1 MGTCQGKTNTSKKQD
16 AAAVASNQQSSQQQV
31 PQSTMPHS
39 PTGATT
45 ATSTSFSMA
54 NTTTITTTTTATH
67 AYKKGTSSSDDNTN
81 FFPLSPPV
89 IAFAEEF
96 RNAVVPQHL
105 KNIFALPLSQFP
117 IHLGTTSR
125 NASRGADGVNDH
137 NESKFDDSK
146 TTTQKDF
153 LRRALQHHYLFQDL
167 SEPLLDTLI
176 AGFEMIV
183 LQPNTTL
190 IQQGDI
196 VDHTTAYFY
205 VVYHGRCSFS
215 VMDTS
220 SSSLFINQTTKTT
233 TTTTSARIVGYADP
247 GDSFGELALLYDCPR
262 AATVTTLPPIVSS
275 LRATFTNSVTEQLY
289 GDSKIVLFRVHQ
301 CKFRNTLRNADIT
314 ADQRKIKLLENVSF
328 LKHVSPELRCQLAE
342 ALTPR
347 PFAEKDVV
355 LSRGQPDC
363 HWFLIERGTLRVTNI
378 LVNDDDGNDDHP
390 AKPPDSQNTND
401 NTSSIAKELKSQY
414 QDVILKDG
422 DWFGE
427 RAIITGEPTIADVIA
442 ESSGLAFTVDKETF
456 LQVVG
461 KLEEAIKRS
470 ADEMRLRAIEVLAK
484 TTQGDTR
491 MISYLASQIK
501 DQIFSSG
508 DVLWKEGQRLDREPA
523 LYLVRKGSI
532 KISRIASADYVE
544 IGIYHCFGEDQMF
557 ADSMKNFIPEYTVTV
572 SEDCTCGILNL
583 SSCRRVLDT
592 IRMGT
597 PQDVRMFD
605 SLRASENHTMKV
617 TLKDLKLHKILGAGT
632 FGQVWLA
639 SRRTSDGVVRPYALK
654 VQSKHEL
661 LRTGQVKGV
670 IREKNIMAQFHNPFL
685 ARLVASFQDDDYVYM
700 LMTLIQGGELYTV
713 MRTPTSNT
721 MTENIAK

>member
-1 MGTCQGKTNTSKKQD
+1 MLPVGANNAANTS
-16 AAAVASNQQSSQQQV
+16 SSL
-31 PQSTMPHS
+31 
-39 PTGATT
+39 
-45 ATSTSFSMA
+45 A
-54 NTTTITTTTTATH
+54 NTTITTMTVTH
-67 AYKKGTSSSDDNTN
+67 PQKKGDHDDDNPS
-81 FFPLSPPV
+81 FPLAPPV
-89 IAFAEEF
+89 VAFSEEF
-96 RNAVVPQHL
+96 FLHAVPHHL

-117 IHLGTTSR
+117 IATSHR
-125 NASRGADGVNDH
+125 DVVVPEKSV
-137 NESKFDDSK
+137 DSK
-146 TTTQKDF
+146 TPIQKEF
-153 LRRALQHHYLFQDL
+153 LRHSLQHHYLFQDL
-167 SEPLLDTLI
+167 TEPLIDKLI
-176 AGFEMIV
+176 ADFELIV
-183 LQPNTTL
+183 LDPNTTL
-190 IQQGDI
+190 IQQGDV

-205 VVYHGRCSFS
+205 VLYHGRCSFS
-215 VMDTS
+215 VMDTASSSS
-220 SSSLFINQTTKTT
+220 SSSLFRRTKTT
-233 TTTTSARIVGYADP
+233 TSSRIVGYAEP

-262 AATVTTLPPIVSS
+262 AATVTTLPPILSS
-275 LRATFTNSVTEQLY
+275 MRATFTNSDTEQLY
-289 GDSKIVLFRVHQ
+289 GDSKVVLFRVHQ
-301 CKFRNTLRNADIT
+301 VNFRQILRNADIT
-314 ADQRKIKLLENVSF
+314 ADQRKMKLLEKVSF
-328 LKHVSPELRCQLAE
+328 LKDASLELRTQLAN
-342 ALTPR
+342 AFTPR
-347 PFAEKDVV
+347 PFVEKDVV

-378 LVNDDDGNDDHP
+378 LVNEDHKEDNDP
-390 AKPPDSQNTND
+390 ATSDPQTKNM
-401 NTSSIAKELKSQY
+401 TSSIAKELKSQY

-442 ESSGLAFTVDKETF
+442 ETNGMAFTVDKETF

-461 KLEEAIKRS
+461 NLEEAIQRS

-491 MISYLASQIK
+491 MISYMASQIK
-501 DQIFSSG
+501 NQTFSAG
-508 DVLWKEGQRLDREPA
+508 EVLWKEGQRLNREPA

-532 KISRIASADYVE
+532 RISRIASADCVD
-544 IGIYHCFGEDQMF
+544 IGMNHCFGEDQMY
-557 ADSMKNFIPEYTVTV
+557 ADTVKKFIPEYTLTV
-572 SEDCTCGILNL
+572 VEDCTCGILNL

-617 TLKDLKLHKILGAGT
+617 TLKDLTLHKILGAGT

-654 VQSKHEL
+654 VQSKQEL
-661 LRTGQVKGV
+661 IRTGQAKGV

-713 MRTPTSNT
+713 MRTSTSNT
-721 MTENIAK
+721 MTEKDAK